1 MVLEP
6 AEISSVSDRTE
17 YTCPMHPEIVR
28 DQPGNCPICGMA
40 LELRDVSVDAAN
52 PELAN
57 MTRRF
62 WVAVALTVPLLAV
75 MVSDVLP
82 GHPLQHL
89 LTGQWLAWRS
99 LCLRRQWSYGLAG
112 RSLNAAGPP
121 SFIAVQICLRQEFS
135 PGPFATDP
143 AQSTPASPRL
153 IAGSA
158 SPNEP

>member
-89 LTGQWLAWRS
+89 LTGQWLAW
-99 LCLRRQWSYGLAG
+99 LEFVLATPVV
-112 RSLNAAGPP
+112 LWAGW
-121 SFIAVQICLRQEFS
+121 
-135 PGPFATDP
+135 PFFERGW
-143 AQSTPASPRL
+143 ASIVHR
-153 IAGSA
+153 
-158 SPNEP
+158 SPNMFTPGIFPRTFRDRSGAKHPGVTTANCWLGFPE